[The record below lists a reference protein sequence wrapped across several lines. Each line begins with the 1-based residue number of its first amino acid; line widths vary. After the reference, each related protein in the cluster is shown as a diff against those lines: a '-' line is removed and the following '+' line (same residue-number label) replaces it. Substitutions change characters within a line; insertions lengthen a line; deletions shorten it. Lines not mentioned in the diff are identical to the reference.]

1 MFRSLVAALFAGLV
15 FAAAPVRAAP
25 SVGDYGKLPAVEFMT
40 LSPSGDGL
48 AYIGVDGNTR
58 QLMVATKSDGTQA
71 MPTGGLTKVVGI
83 EWAGE
88 DHLLITAS
96 STVEIGHD
104 FTTPKAELSTILVL
118 DLKTHKSFVVFQD
131 RGDIAHVVDGQA
143 GIVQLGDHW
152 YGYFGG
158 ITYAPGAGDHH
169 FDHGYPDLYRVD
181 LDTGAVEL
189 AAHGNPL
196 LHSWLVGPT
205 GQVLARSLYSVQ
217 TSHWQ
222 VLAGED
228 RQTVLA
234 EGQFKFGGVRL
245 EHGRR
250 PDGVLIDRPTAEGG
264 RQLQELS
271 LSGGAAAVDLP
282 DGDDVAQ
289 IYFDRV
295 SRLWIGFAKRGD
307 MPVPE
312 MFEPSAAARVR
323 GTLKAFPNESVDLVS
338 WSQDFA
344 KIIVF
349 TSGSGDSGTYWL
361 VDIPTGDAK
370 PLGYSY
376 PSVEADDVG
385 TIQVVDW
392 KAADGLELHGVLSL
406 PVGRPAKA
414 LPLVVMPHGG
424 PEARDYP
431 VFDWWAQA
439 FASRGY
445 AVFQPNFRGS
455 AGYGSAFR
463 NAGFGQWGRKMQSDI
478 SDGVAELA
486 RRGVIDPKRACI
498 VGGSYGGYAALAGVT
513 VQNGLYRCAVS
524 VAGVSDPA
532 GMISESQFQ
541 SGDDNI
547 SERYW
552 KTFMGVNYR
561 YAAEMEPF
569 SPLKQ
574 AARAD
579 APILLIHGANDTV
592 VPIEQSRG
600 MAKALRAA
608 GKPVDLLEMP
618 TADHWLLLEDT
629 RGAMVTRSVAFVE
642 KYNPPDPAPP
652 PSPSATPT
660 AP

>member
-1 MFRSLVAALFAGLV
+1 
-15 FAAAPVRAAP
+15 
-25 SVGDYGKLPAVEFMT
+25 
-40 LSPSGDGL
+40 
-48 AYIGVDGNTR
+48 
-58 QLMVATKSDGTQA
+58 
-71 MPTGGLTKVVGI
+71 
-83 EWAGE
+83 
-88 DHLLITAS
+88 
-96 STVEIGHD
+96 
-104 FTTPKAELSTILVL
+104 
-118 DLKTHKSFVVFQD
+118 
-131 RGDIAHVVDGQA
+131 
-143 GIVQLGDHW
+143 
-152 YGYFGG
+152 
-158 ITYAPGAGDHH
+158 
-169 FDHGYPDLYRVD
+169 
-181 LDTGAVEL
+181 
-189 AAHGNPL
+189 
-196 LHSWLVGPT
+196 
-205 GQVLARSLYSVQ
+205 
-217 TSHWQ
+217 
-222 VLAGED
+222 
-228 RQTVLA
+228 
-234 EGQFKFGGVRL
+234 
-245 EHGRR
+245 
-250 PDGVLIDRPTAEGG
+250 
-264 RQLQELS
+264 
-271 LSGGAAAVDLP
+271 
-282 DGDDVAQ
+282 
-289 IYFDRV
+289 
-295 SRLWIGFAKRGD
+295 
-307 MPVPE
+307 

-323 GTLKAFPNESVDLVS
+323 GTLKAFPNESVDLAS

-392 KAADGLELHGVLSL
+392 KPADGLELHGVLSL
-406 PVGRPAKA
+406 PAGRPGKA

-513 VQNGLYRCAVS
+513 LQNGLYRCAVS

-579 APILLIHGANDTV
+579 APILLIHGADDTV

-608 GKPVDLLEMP
+608 GKPVELLEMA